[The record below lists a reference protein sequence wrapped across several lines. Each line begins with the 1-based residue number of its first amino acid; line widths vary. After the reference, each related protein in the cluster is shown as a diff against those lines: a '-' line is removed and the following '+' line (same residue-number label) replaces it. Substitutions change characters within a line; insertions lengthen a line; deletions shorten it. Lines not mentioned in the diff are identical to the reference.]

1 MYSMHD
7 DHYFPRSYG
16 PRDGRGDGFA
26 PRYPMQDEQR
36 DSFPPKYTAED
47 DRRNSYPP
55 KYTAREDRR
64 DSYPPKYTAEDDRRD
79 SYLPKFAAEDDR
91 RGGFGIKQPVPDDD
105 RDRLPSRENG
115 RGYHFSQM
123 GFMPNGRGDDYPSN
137 YSMQNERGG
146 SYVSNY
152 ITQHDRGDGFPP
164 GSRGLAPLMDESPGP
179 TGGWGSSI
187 TSYIGSWMGREAN
200 PPGGKSRAENGFSPG
215 NVRESQRMQ
224 GSPAYYNG
232 HDSEYSSRSY
242 SLPSATYGSR
252 DIKEKGD
259 NALTL
264 YEPHQVA
271 LYDPQLTAARKE
283 VKELEAALADR
294 EARIQSLEKGLNG
307 KKKFIIEMENDFK
320 EVRKSLFVMEGRV
333 KDLEANEGALHV
345 NMKDKE
351 QELRGLFQRLEK
363 MQSDCAAKDGKIKE
377 LQSSL
382 QDAKRENQQLKA
394 WRVEHEQQREAQ
406 AVAMDQLNSK
416 VLELTTANGQLESKK
431 QQMMKQVKEQTQRIQ
446 DLSQQASKQEQLV
459 AAKELEAQ
467 GLQNQ
472 LRGEQEKTLKLSEE
486 VEEKISQMD
495 ELIVYVEQLE
505 QELAALQERVR
516 STESD
521 EHEQLKL
528 HCSTLEEKI
537 ESHEV
542 EMQNLRARLREE
554 WETKSKL
561 NDRLRQADIQL
572 EELKQ
577 HIGDPKSR
585 DSGMSVR
592 SLPTEHF
599 GRDSSLGTQAT
610 PHLLEKTLQRVHEIA
625 GIFSR
630 LLMKAMEQGK
640 IDGMAVARNNF
651 VRSVSLG
658 KAAPLKYVL
667 EAITCKLLFQ
677 GFENECFYLEESSSA
692 FMDLEKQRAE
702 NYRHYQ
708 QLSVMENTEQ
718 YVHSGDTLFTL
729 FCRMKLED
737 LSDTIPEIAS
747 MVKEMVDHA
756 FENSFSSEDTSTE
769 VTTYL
774 AAKLGTTFVQ
784 LAVCV
789 WQVHKLA
796 FSFNPVA
803 RIFRVAQSE
812 KFVEKY
818 MESVIFQESES
829 DDDEDM
835 PSSDISRVDFMVVP
849 GFLINQAVVR
859 SRVFVVTKPLSTS
872 VRLPS
877 RAS

>member
-1 MYSMHD
+1 
-7 DHYFPRSYG
+7 
-16 PRDGRGDGFA
+16 
-26 PRYPMQDEQR
+26 
-36 DSFPPKYTAED
+36 
-47 DRRNSYPP
+47 
-55 KYTAREDRR
+55 
-64 DSYPPKYTAEDDRRD
+64 
-79 SYLPKFAAEDDR
+79 
-91 RGGFGIKQPVPDDD
+91 
-105 RDRLPSRENG
+105 
-115 RGYHFSQM
+115 
-123 GFMPNGRGDDYPSN
+123 
-137 YSMQNERGG
+137 
-146 SYVSNY
+146 
-152 ITQHDRGDGFPP
+152 
-164 GSRGLAPLMDESPGP
+164 
-179 TGGWGSSI
+179 
-187 TSYIGSWMGREAN
+187 
-200 PPGGKSRAENGFSPG
+200 
-215 NVRESQRMQ
+215 
-224 GSPAYYNG
+224 
-232 HDSEYSSRSY
+232 
-242 SLPSATYGSR
+242 
-252 DIKEKGD
+252 
-259 NALTL
+259 
-264 YEPHQVA
+264 
-271 LYDPQLTAARKE
+271 
-283 VKELEAALADR
+283 
-294 EARIQSLEKGLNG
+294 
-307 KKKFIIEMENDFK
+307 
-320 EVRKSLFVMEGRV
+320 
-333 KDLEANEGALHV
+333 
-345 NMKDKE
+345 
-351 QELRGLFQRLEK
+351 
-363 MQSDCAAKDGKIKE
+363 
-377 LQSSL
+377 
-382 QDAKRENQQLKA
+382 
-394 WRVEHEQQREAQ
+394 
-406 AVAMDQLNSK
+406 MDQLNSK